1 MTKEAKK
8 TTFEEDLK
16 SLEEV
21 VKKLEVGDLTLD
33 DSLKAYETG
42 IKLVRSCE
50 GKLNEAKGKIE
61 RLTNM
66 LDEKPTSVP
75 MES

>member
-1 MTKEAKK
+1 MTKEQKK
-8 TTFEEDLK
+8 STFEEELK

-21 VKKLEVGDLTLD
+21 VRKLEAGDLTLD

-50 GKLNEAKGKIE
+50 AKLNEAKGKIE
-61 RLTNM
+61 KLTNT
-66 LDEKPTSVP
+66 LDEKPATTS
-75 MES
+75 MEG